1 MILLCWKR
9 LSCTTI
15 TKCLLH
21 FKLFQRSNL
30 CTQTNTIFFK
40 INFRYQHYRRYL
52 TWRVMVY
59 SFHRKVWRSVP
70 FNDKRNMQLQMDKKK
85 KYLILGITD
94 TTMAA
99 KWTVYDLTHFYEPF
113 KSIATTQGDGDK
125 HNLQWQKKEN
135 RNIFIM
141 CFSSCNINIHTMH
154 YYVLLFNINTMILS
168 LR

>member
-21 FKLFQRSNL
+21 FKLFQRSNCARRL
-30 CTQTNTIFFK
+30 IQFFK

-59 SFHRKVWRSVP
+59 SFHRKVWISVP
-70 FNDKRNMQLQMDKKK
+70 FYDKRNMQLQMDKKK

-125 HNLQWQKKEN
+125 HNLQWQKRK
-135 RNIFIM
+135 IGTFLS
-141 CFSSCNINIHTMH
+141 CVFSSCNINIHTMH